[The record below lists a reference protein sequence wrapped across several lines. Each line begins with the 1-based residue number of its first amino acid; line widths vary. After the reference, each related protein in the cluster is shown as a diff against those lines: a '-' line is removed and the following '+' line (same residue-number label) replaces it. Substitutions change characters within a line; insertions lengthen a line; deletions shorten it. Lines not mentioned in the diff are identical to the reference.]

1 MASNVTAIMTAMT
14 DGERPWTQEALRS
27 ILTQSVLPDTV
38 VLLVELGNAWIEADI
53 AASRESRLA
62 ERLVRIHRIPM
73 ARLGA
78 VRNAGVQRA
87 RTKWVAYLDGD
98 DVWMPR
104 RLERQLEAANRH
116 PEATFVGA
124 DFVFIDAGGR
134 PFAFANGSNPTPS
147 SWLVDRE
154 LMLRH
159 PFGPELTIGEDYF
172 WLQETR
178 PFSAR
183 VRVPEILVGY
193 RIRGLSI
200 SSLHHGHTRQRRLRE
215 SMARAS
221 RFPFVRYP
229 LLCGSYV
236 RYWANRR
243 ESYAV

>member
-14 DGERPWTQEALRS
+14 DGERPWTQEALSS
-27 ILTQSVLPDTV
+27 ILTQTVLPDAV
-38 VLLVELGNAWIEADI
+38 VLLVELGNSWIEADI
-53 AASRESRLA
+53 EASAERRLA
-62 ERLVRIHRIPM
+62 RGLVQIHRIPL

-87 RTKWVAYLDGD
+87 HTRWVAYLDGD
-98 DVWMPR
+98 DVWRPG
-104 RLERQLEAANRH
+104 RLERQLESASRH
-116 PEATFVGA
+116 PAASFVAA
-124 DFVFIDAGGR
+124 DFVFIDAKSR

-154 LMLRH
+154 LMLRY
-159 PFGPELTIGEDYF
+159 PFDPAAAIGEDYF
-172 WLQETR
+172 WLKETR
-178 PFSAR
+178 AISAR

-215 SMARAS
+215 AMARAS

-229 LLCGSYV
+229 LLCASYV
-236 RYWANRR
+236 RYWMNRNS
-243 ESYAV
+243 SYAV